1 MKWKINPDCQFYW
14 RHWEEEYILFN
25 AASGQTHYLNSLGAD
40 ILHLLQEKT
49 LHSDELNQKISEKY
63 DLQLDHETR
72 QYITGV
78 LASMDE
84 LGLIEP
90 SLL

>member
-1 MKWKINPDCQFYW
+1 MFWSINSDCQLHW

-25 AASGQTHYLNSLGAD
+25 AASSQTHYLNSLGAD
-40 ILHLLQEKT
+40 ILHMLQKKPLTSE
-49 LHSDELNQKISEKY
+49 ELNQKISEKY
-63 DLQLDHETR
+63 DFELNEDAR
-72 QYITGV
+72 GYIDGV

-90 SLL
+90 SYP

>member
-1 MKWKINPDCQFYW
+1 MLWSINPNCQLHW

-25 AASGQTHYLNSLGAD
+25 AASNQTHYLNSLGAE
-40 ILHLLQEKT
+40 ILHLLQESP
-49 LHSDELNQKISEKY
+49 LVSEELNQKISEKY
-63 DLQLDHETR
+63 DLQLDDDTR
-72 QYITGV
+72 QYIAGI
-78 LASMDE
+78 LANMDE